1 MKKILIVALVLLAAA
16 AAVIALNVG
25 SSTRHTRAEQVESNS
40 NPPPVLDSNTNKPY
54 TSLISQRKLD
64 AKVVQPLGSRAFAV
78 SRSGAFRPS
87 GDAREFVLS
96 RIGASDAGD
105 STASF
110 EIYLA
115 TLDCRNAGSPD
126 EIRSTALLSS
136 KADQKTALESS
147 DQRLNECSSLLKDSA
162 LYAPG
167 KWLLKAAQQGSVE
180 AMLLYATDT
189 ESAFGGSNAA
199 VRNPEAVVEWKKDA
213 ESFLNTAASQGSVD
227 ALVALGRANTSGI
240 IVERNPTEAYAYY
253 LAAKKAMPSALS
265 DKLLDM
271 YSDELSPAQQQAAFR
286 RADAI
291 YRNCC
296 Q

>member
-1 MKKILIVALVLLAAA
+1 MVLAATA
-16 AAVIALNVG
+16 GVIALTLG
-25 SSTRHTRAEQVESNS
+25 SSKRHASAEQVETEGTRSAI
-40 NPPPVLDSNTNKPY
+40 LHGDGQKPY
-54 TSLISQRKLD
+54 TSLISQRKVD
-64 AKVVQPLGSRAFAV
+64 AKVVQPLGPKAFAI

-87 GDAREFVLS
+87 GNARDFILS

-105 STASF
+105 STATF

-126 EIRSTALLSS
+126 EIQSAALLLAKSDQMSS
-136 KADQKTALESS
+136 LESS
-147 DQRLNECSSLLKDSA
+147 DQRLKECSSLLKDSA
-162 LYAPG
+162 LNVPG

-189 ESAFGGSNAA
+189 QSAFGGSDAA
-199 VRNPEAVVEWKKDA
+199 IRNPEAVVEWKKDA
-213 ESFLNTAASQGSVD
+213 ASFLNTAASQGSVD

-240 IVERNPTEAYAYY
+240 IVEKNPTEAYAYY
-253 LAAKKAMPSALS
+253 LAARKAMPSAFS
-265 DKLLDM
+265 EKLLDM
-271 YSDELSPAQQQAAFR
+271 YSEELSPAQQQAAIR
-286 RADAI
+286 RADEI